1 MTDSARRSPVV
12 NNYLPTAP
20 DLTEAKNKAIN
31 DDINDFQPH
40 QLNKKKA
47 VYARHLGL
55 KKNNLPTPQT
65 QRLRIKEIYDNN
77 DKKFNNIEEEGITSR
92 VEKI

>member
-1 MTDSARRSPVV
+1 MHIFECYIFF
-12 NNYLPTAP
+12 YLSFHTVA
-20 DLTEAKNKAIN
+20 
-31 DDINDFQPH
+31 INDFQPH
-40 QLNKKKA
+40 QVNKKKG

-77 DKKFNNIEEEGITSR
+77 DKKFNSIEEEGITSR

>member
-1 MTDSARRSPVV
+1 M
-12 NNYLPTAP
+12 
-20 DLTEAKNKAIN
+20 
-31 DDINDFQPH
+31 
-40 QLNKKKA
+40 KKKD
-47 VYARHLGL
+47 
-55 KKNNLPTPQT
+55 NLPTPQT